1 MKENQDAL
9 EKDTIAPKDWKMLRT
24 IHSFLLPFYR
34 ATMDLQGDSARI
46 DKVLIRM
53 DALLTHTE
61 RSVVRLPPTPLPS
74 ALLTLTR
81 LSSKG
86 KTRRSIRSLPHE
98 LIIAGRSFAY
108 TTSIRTTLH
117 IMLQL

>member
-1 MKENQDAL
+1 MVPLDNRTRWSSWFISVRTALEVEPQIDQYVKENQDAL
-9 EKDTIAPKDWKMLRT
+9 EKDTITPKDWKMLRT

-61 RSVVRLPPTPLPS
+61 RSVVRLLPFFS
-74 ALLTLTR
+74 CLGITNTLLGFL
-81 LSSKG
+81 
-86 KTRRSIRSLPHE
+86 
-98 LIIAGRSFAY
+98 
-108 TTSIRTTLH
+108 
-117 IMLQL
+117 

>member
-1 MKENQDAL
+1 MIPLDNRTRWNSWFISLRTALEVEPQVDQYVKENQDTL

-24 IHSFLLPFYR
+24 IYSFLLPFYR

-61 RSVVRLPPTPLPS
+61 RSVVRLPPLP
-74 ALLTLTR
+74 
-81 LSSKG
+81 
-86 KTRRSIRSLPHE
+86 
-98 LIIAGRSFAY
+98 
-108 TTSIRTTLH
+108 
-117 IMLQL
+117 